1 MKLRLESAITKNFGA
16 YWVLGGWLRACYD
29 VVITYFMF
37 TVLLVMASCLTLVM
51 FVFGWIGPNVQVN
64 CMDRV
69 VTQNG
74 LLQGA
79 NIKLADRSK

>member
-1 MKLRLESAITKNFGA
+1 
-16 YWVLGGWLRACYD
+16 
-29 VVITYFMF
+29 MF
-37 TVLLVMASCLTLVM
+37 TVLLVMASCLTPVM